1 MIDNETKKHGIQ
13 DNISPQKSEDTKPIK
28 YKSTANDKSIPCY
41 ESVAAQ
47 MAKKGMR
54 LRAWALAKG
63 LSQKDWHVLRLLS
76 TGKCH
81 GKRGGDSKAKRLRA
95 MLESEGFI
103 IPEKVV

>member
-28 YKSTANDKSIPCY
+28 YKNTANGKSIPCY

-47 MAKKGMR
+47 MLKRGMR
-54 LRAWALAKG
+54 LGAWAISKG
-63 LSQKDWHVLRLLS
+63 MQEDLTLLKHLS
-76 TGKCH
+76 TGRIQ
-81 GKRGGDSKAKRLRA
+81 GKKGRAKELRA
-95 MLESEGFI
+95 MLEKEGFI